1 MKRLSLQHAR
11 KEFLNFFASKEH
23 LVLKSFSLIPENDK
37 SLLLIN
43 AGMAPLKQYF
53 TKEKKFSKDRVSTS
67 QKCIRTADIENIG
80 KTERHATFF
89 EMLGN
94 FSFGDYFKKEA
105 IHWAWEF
112 LHRRMEIE
120 KERFWITVFKEDD
133 EAFRIWNEEIGIE
146 QDRILR
152 LGKEDNFW
160 ELEVGP
166 CGPCSEIHIDRGEK
180 YAKCAED
187 VSPLHPDSS
196 RFTEVWNLVFTQFNR
211 TENGEYL
218 PLASPNIDTGMGLER
233 LAMISQDA
241 DNIFEI
247 DFMKKLMGEVE
258 KLSHK
263 KYKTLEKDDISMRII
278 GDHTKAMT
286 FLVSDGVL
294 PSNEGRGYVLRK
306 LIRRAARHG
315 ILLGIDELFLND
327 LLMQVIEDYKDE
339 YPELKENEDMIRR
352 VVRREEEKFRETIHQ
367 GLSILEEMTSQIIDS
382 DKKVLSGENAFK
394 LYDTYGFPL
403 DLTKEILEEKG
414 LFVDEEGFKVAL
426 DEQKTRSR
434 SARREGEAGWTGEN
448 HEYLAKLEKT
458 HFSGYDV
465 LSEEGVLTAI
475 YSKGDSLEELSEGE
489 EGILVTNTSP
499 FYGEGGGQVGD
510 TGLIIGPDGKARV
523 IDTKKTKNAG
533 ILHIVQVEQGEF
545 SVADP
550 LKLLVDINRRRDIM
564 KNHSCTHLLHR
575 ALREILGVHVHQ
587 AGSLVTPDHLRFDF
601 THFEGISKEDLA
613 KVEAKVN
620 EFIFAAVPIVTEEM
634 DYEASKEKGAM
645 GLFEDKYQ
653 DKVRV
658 VSMGDF
664 SVELCG
670 GTHVKNTGEI
680 QMMRIVS
687 EGSVASGVRR
697 IEAITGRKVYE
708 FILEQARKMEEIA
721 LLLGAK
727 DGNIKQRIE
736 SLKSELK
743 EKEEIISQYKKS
755 RSKDIFADLLK
766 MKKEVKGVNV
776 VAAALEDVD
785 VETLRNIQDHMAH
798 ELESVICV
806 FGSKVNNKLV
816 FTASVTKDLVTKG
829 AHAGKIIAQI
839 SKIADGNGGGRADN
853 ATGGGKDVSKLHEA
867 IDAVEGILEKMV

>member
-112 LHRRMEIE
+112 LHGKMEIE

-475 YSKGDSLEELSEGE
+475 
-489 EGILVTNTSP
+489 
-499 FYGEGGGQVGD
+499 
-510 TGLIIGPDGKARV
+510 
-523 IDTKKTKNAG
+523 
-533 ILHIVQVEQGEF
+533 
-545 SVADP
+545 
-550 LKLLVDINRRRDIM
+550 
-564 KNHSCTHLLHR
+564 
-575 ALREILGVHVHQ
+575 
-587 AGSLVTPDHLRFDF
+587 
-601 THFEGISKEDLA
+601 
-613 KVEAKVN
+613 
-620 EFIFAAVPIVTEEM
+620 
-634 DYEASKEKGAM
+634 
-645 GLFEDKYQ
+645 
-653 DKVRV
+653 
-658 VSMGDF
+658 
-664 SVELCG
+664 
-670 GTHVKNTGEI
+670 
-680 QMMRIVS
+680 
-687 EGSVASGVRR
+687 
-697 IEAITGRKVYE
+697 
-708 FILEQARKMEEIA
+708 
-721 LLLGAK
+721 
-727 DGNIKQRIE
+727 
-736 SLKSELK
+736 
-743 EKEEIISQYKKS
+743 
-755 RSKDIFADLLK
+755 
-766 MKKEVKGVNV
+766 
-776 VAAALEDVD
+776 
-785 VETLRNIQDHMAH
+785 
-798 ELESVICV
+798 
-806 FGSKVNNKLV
+806 
-816 FTASVTKDLVTKG
+816 
-829 AHAGKIIAQI
+829 
-839 SKIADGNGGGRADN
+839 
-853 ATGGGKDVSKLHEA
+853 
-867 IDAVEGILEKMV
+867 